1 MVRTHPPVRTVQPRL
16 RQLAHLIGESREQ
29 GARTAPGGGAA
40 TARAVRAVFTAAA
53 AAFLLPSGSEAAV
66 RRVWPDGFGAY
77 PNIQAAW
84 NASAS
89 GDVIELEDGLFVGP
103 GNANLALNG
112 KSVTVQSVSG
122 DPEACRIDCA
132 AGPIGFSGG
141 AAPRFEGIQ
150 FVHAFGCD
158 AKKSDLQFVNCIFEA
173 PYQVAI
179 AIGGTSYQFEQ
190 CIIRRGQGLLF
201 GDVEGTFAFSNCEFR
216 DNLDTVASSV
226 AMTFQDC
233 LFTGNST
240 PDGSAVVDCYYL
252 FYPQATTFS
261 GCRLVDNA
269 APPIAAFDAF
279 VILDRSLIAASTAPA
294 VDFTVGFSGDVALA
308 ITNSTIADMA
318 GGPAIRVRRTWDVL
332 PVNVSLDRTIIAFTE
347 GGAALECIDLAPGNV
362 PSVSCCNLF
371 GNSGGNYVGC
381 LDGQGSG
388 SGNLEVDPRFCS
400 AFDRDYHLQETSPCV
415 LDPTCGQIGA
425 FGVGCLTAG
434 VDPDG
439 LEGDAPG
446 SRWRLRAEPNP
457 FRGEVRVSLVGPRR
471 DQDPAAV
478 GARGMS
484 LQIVDAAGRVVRNLA
499 GEIDASNLEWRWD
512 GRDAAG
518 RRAAAGVYYL
528 RAATGRHPG
537 TGADAPTLRVLR
549 LP

>member
-1 MVRTHPPVRTVQPRL
+1 MVRSHPRARTVQPRL
-16 RQLAHLIGESREQ
+16 RQTTHRLGTIGRSIVRVVADRGTLA
-29 GARTAPGGGAA
+29 AWAA
-40 TARAVRAVFTAAA
+40 ILAGST
-53 AAFLLPSGSEAAV
+53 LLPDVTSAAV

-89 GDVIELEDGLFVGP
+89 GDVIELVDGLFVGP

-158 AKKSDLQFVNCIFEA
+158 AKKSNLQFVNCIFEA

-190 CIIRRGQGLLF
+190 CVVRRGQGLLF
-201 GDVEGTFAFSNCEFR
+201 GDVEGTLAFSNCEFR
-216 DNLDTVASSV
+216 DNQDTVASSV

-233 LFTGNST
+233 VFSGNTT
-240 PDGSAVVDCYYL
+240 PDGSAVIDCYYL

-279 VILDRSLIAASTAPA
+279 VIVDRCLIAASAAPA
-294 VDFTVGFSGDVALA
+294 VDFTVGFSGDVALS
-308 ITNSTIADMA
+308 ITNSTIANMA
-318 GGPAIRVRRTWDVL
+318 GGPAIRLHRTWDVL
-332 PVNVSLDRTIIAFTE
+332 TLNVSLDRTIVAFSE
-347 GGAALECIDLAPGNV
+347 GGPALECIDLAPGNV
-362 PSVSCCNLF
+362 PTVSCCDLF

-400 AFDRDYHLQETSPCV
+400 AFDREYHLQETSPCA

-425 FGVGCLTAG
+425 FGVGCLAAG
-434 VDPDG
+434 VDPDVQQS
-439 LEGDAPG
+439 DAALR

-457 FRGEVRVSLVGPRR
+457 FRGEVRVELTGPS
-471 DQDPAAV
+471 DAPQ
-478 GARGMS
+478 ARAESGRAQT
-484 LQIVDAAGRVVRNLA
+484 LQVVDAAGRVVRTLSA
-499 GEIDASNLEWRWD
+499 ATGAPGIEWHWD

-518 RRAAAGVYYL
+518 RRAPAGVYYL
-528 RAATGRHPG
+528 RATTGRDAGP
-537 TGADAPTLRVLR
+537 GADSPTVRVLR